1 MAGTASSTKGVEIV
15 FGIGSSGTRT
25 LCCLVAVMAG
35 AGIVGGAGAASRQA
49 TDPCGIPI
57 AAPVWIDYA
66 EGSVAPDV
74 RALFAQPGVVVT
86 ASGTVIPK
94 QFRDKGAATTYF
106 ELHLPTLAG
115 QPTDPSDPGSI
126 DATADALFQRASAST
141 ACATP
146 VIALNELFGE
156 SLKTPWSPS
165 NTTYRANVLELMKR
179 LHDRGARPVLFVH
192 GDPNTD
198 GTAADWWRQAA
209 SVGSIVYELYFSG
222 ARLSELGPV
231 LGARRVREG
240 GRSFVAQF
248 HGIGIPEG
256 KLGIALGFHS
266 ARVAGIGGRQGL
278 EPVEAWLRV
287 VKWQAIATAQV
298 AKETGLGSIWSWGWA
313 LFGADDPDK
322 LVTACAYL
330 WARDPK
336 LCDAPTKAG
345 PAFNAS
351 RTEGQ
356 ILLPAGATCTF
367 DGGTVSTSDVDGL
380 AAVLHNR
387 HEALSA
393 AFSSAVLQS
402 GAAVPDAAVASAEQ
416 AAIARFRGG
425 RRGFLEALTRSRATL
440 AVAREVIRDE
450 LRRRAT
456 AQKLASSGGGET
468 TLQWTAEHEASAVA
482 TAICLHD
489 DLPGGGDFPISED
502 REVGVVPVLARLRF
516 LFGDRAAPARPSA
529 PVATSGGAG
538 IVALS
543 WSYGAEPDLA
553 GYRVYRSTA
562 SGGPYQP
569 VGPFL
574 DRPAL
579 IDSIPRGTTAYY
591 VVRAVDTSGNAS
603 APSAEVAA
611 TTG

>member
-1 MAGTASSTKGVEIV
+1 MASPIHGTA
-15 FGIGSSGTRT
+15 TRIA
-25 LCCLVAVMAG
+25 CLLLAVAAG
-35 AGIVGGAGAASRQA
+35 AGLVSGAGAAPRQA
-49 TDPCGIPI
+49 KDPCGIPTTG
-57 AAPVWIDYA
+57 PVWIDYA

-74 RALFAQPGVVVT
+74 RALFGQPGVVVT

-94 QFRDKGAATTYF
+94 AFRDKGAATTYF
-106 ELHLPTLAG
+106 ELHLPNLVG
-115 QPTDPSDPGSI
+115 QPADPNDPASI

-146 VIALNELFGE
+146 IVALNELFGE
-156 SLKTPWSPS
+156 SLKTPWSAS

-198 GTAADWWRQAA
+198 GAAADWWRQAA

-231 LGARRVREG
+231 LGSRRVREG
-240 GRSFVAQF
+240 GRGLVAQF
-248 HGIGIPEG
+248 KGIGIDPAR
-256 KLGIALGFHS
+256 LGIALGFHS

-287 VKWQAIATAQV
+287 VKWQALSTAQL
-298 AKETGLGSIWSWGWA
+298 AKETGIGSIWSWGWA

-322 LVTACAYL
+322 LVTACVYL
-330 WARDPK
+330 WARDAK

-356 ILLPAGATCTF
+356 IVLPVGATCTF
-367 DGGTVSTSDVDGL
+367 DGGTVATAAVDGL
-380 AAVLHNR
+380 AAVLHDR
-387 HEALSA
+387 HAAVSA
-393 AFSSAVLQS
+393 AFSSAVLQR
-402 GAAVPDAAVASAEQ
+402 DAPVSDATVATAEQ
-416 AAIARFRGG
+416 AAIARFRGK
-425 RRGFLEALTRSRATL
+425 RRGYLEALTRSHATL
-440 AVAREVIRDE
+440 AVAREAIRDE
-450 LRRRAT
+450 LWRRAT

-468 TLQWTAEHEASAVA
+468 TLQWSAEHEASAVA

-489 DLPGGGDFPISED
+489 DLPGGGDFPVSEN

-516 LFGDRAAPARPSA
+516 LFGDRAAPAAPTT
-529 PVATSGGAG
+529 PVAASGGPG
-538 IVALS
+538 IVALA

-553 GYRVYRSTA
+553 GYRVYRSTT

-574 DRPAL
+574 DRPAFV
-579 IDSIPRGTTAYY
+579 DATVPKGAAVYY
-591 VVRAVDTSGNAS
+591 VVRAIDTSGNVG
-603 APSAEVAA
+603 APSAEAAA
-611 TTG
+611 TSP

>member
-1 MAGTASSTKGVEIV
+1 
-15 FGIGSSGTRT
+15 
-25 LCCLVAVMAG
+25 LVAVGAAAG
-35 AGIVGGAGAASRQA
+35 LVGGADAAPGQA
-49 TDPCGIPI
+49 KDPCGIPTSGS
-57 AAPVWIDYA
+57 VWIDYA

-106 ELHLPTLAG
+106 ELHLPTLVG
-115 QPTDPSDPGSI
+115 QPGDPNDPASI
-126 DATADALFQRASAST
+126 DAIAEALFQRASVST

-156 SLKTPWSPS
+156 SLKTPWSAS
-165 NTTYRANVLELMKR
+165 NELPRERPGADEAPRRPGRQAGALRPRRPEHRRRGCRLVASGGRRRVDRLRAVLQRRAALGAGA
-179 LHDRGARPVLFVH
+179 GARLP
-192 GDPNTD
+192 
-198 GTAADWWRQAA
+198 
-209 SVGSIVYELYFSG
+209 SG
-222 ARLSELGPV
+222 ARGCAQL
-231 LGARRVREG
+231 RRAVQGHRHRPGE
-240 GRSFVAQF
+240 A
-248 HGIGIPEG
+248 
-256 KLGIALGFHS
+256 GIALGFHS
-266 ARVAGIGGRQGL
+266 SRVAGIGGRQGL

-287 VKWQAIATAQV
+287 VKWQAISTAPV
-298 AKETGLGSIWSWGWA
+298 AKETGLASIWSWGWA

-356 ILLPAGATCTF
+356 IALPAGATCTF
-367 DGGTVSTSDVDGL
+367 AGGTVATAAVDGL

-393 AFSSAVLQS
+393 AFSGAVLQS
-402 GAAVPDAAVASAEQ
+402 GAAVSDAAVAAAEQ
-416 AAIARFRGG
+416 AAIARFRGKQ
-425 RRGFLEALTRSRATL
+425 RGYLEALTRSHATL
-440 AVAREVIRDE
+440 AVARGVIRDE
-450 LRRRAT
+450 LSRRAT

-489 DLPGGGDFPISED
+489 DLPGSGDFPVSEN

-516 LFGDRAAPARPSA
+516 LFGDRAAPATPSA
-529 PVATSGGAG
+529 PVATPGGAG
-538 IVALS
+538 IVAPN

-574 DRPAL
+574 DRSAL
-579 IDSIPRGTTAYY
+579 IDGIPRGTTGYY
-591 VVRAVDTSGNAS
+591 VIRALDTSGNAS

-611 TTG
+611 TTR